1 VLRQKE
7 VLLRVVRI
15 HQPEVT
21 AHPQEV
27 AAQGVAVVLEAAVVQ
42 AVVAHLRAQEVVEGK
57 DRFHI

>member
-27 AAQGVAVVLEAAVVQ
+27 AAQEVAVVPGAAVVQ
-42 AVVAHLRAQEVVEGK
+42 VVVALLRAQEAVVGE
-57 DRFHI
+57 DRSHI